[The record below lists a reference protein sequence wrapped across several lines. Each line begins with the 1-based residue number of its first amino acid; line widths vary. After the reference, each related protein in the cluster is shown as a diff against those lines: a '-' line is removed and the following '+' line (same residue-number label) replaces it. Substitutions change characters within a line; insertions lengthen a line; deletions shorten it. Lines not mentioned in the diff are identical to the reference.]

1 MNAPSAPAGG
11 RRVLIVDDN
20 RDAGE
25 SLAELLRMLDH
36 TVELAYDGVEGVAA
50 AESFGPEVI
59 LMDIGMP
66 RLDGYGA
73 CAQIRAQPWGAGI
86 RIFAQTG
93 WGQDDD
99 KRRADAA
106 GFDGHLVKPVEVDA
120 ILALLDA
127 LPQPAR

>member
-1 MNAPSAPAGG
+1 MTVPAPSSPSATG

-20 RDAGE
+20 RDAAE
-25 SLAELLRMLDH
+25 SLGELLRMLDH
-36 TVELAYDGVEGVAA
+36 EVELAFDGVEGVAA
-50 AESFGPEVI
+50 AERFAPELV

-73 CAQIRAQPWGAGI
+73 CAQIRARPWGAGM
-86 RIFAQTG
+86 RIIAQTG

-120 ILALLDA
+120 ILQLLDT
-127 LPQPAR
+127 LG